1 MARNSL
7 MVAVVVLSMV
17 GDRQDFVSGEVGCFG
32 SVLGTAVVDPIYH
45 CWECLAAVGK
55 LLGWLA

>member
-1 MARNSL
+1 MACSSL
-7 MVAVVVLSMV
+7 MVAVVLSMV

-32 SVLGTAVVDPIYH
+32 SVLGTVVIDPIYH

-55 LLGWLA
+55 LLVWLA